1 MIEAIAT
8 EKLTL
13 ESLLSRVNG
22 LASVVTEL
30 QTQLARKD
38 EIIAQK
44 DQIIDRLTAQNL
56 QLKHELS
63 QLKKMV
69 FGARS
74 ERFVPTLSPQQLTL
88 GFELPPLALPAPTQ
102 QVTYTRKQAAAG
114 AAKHPGRLPLPA
126 HLPRQQVVLEPEGV
140 EGWKKIGEEITEEL
154 DYAPGKLFVRQ
165 YVRPK
170 YVSAVAEETKVVCAS
185 LPERPITKG
194 IAGPALLAYL
204 IIGKFV
210 DHLPIYRQL
219 EQFKREGVTIAA
231 STVNDWLT
239 ASCRLLEPLYQRLLQ
254 LIRESDY
261 LQADESPL
269 KVLDKA
275 KKSGTTK
282 GYHWLY
288 HSPQKRLVLFD
299 YRPGRG
305 PQGPVEIL
313 KGFKG
318 YLQTDGYV
326 VYEGFGSKSGITRL
340 CCWAHVRRKFVEAQ
354 GNDAAR
360 ASHVLAQIQQLYA
373 LERQA
378 KEKAY
383 TAEQLKELRQE
394 KAVPVL
400 EALKPWLVEHYQ
412 KVTPAS
418 VIGKAIAYTLGLW
431 EELAV
436 YVQDGRLLIDNN
448 SIENA
453 VRPMAIGRKNY
464 LFAGSQAG
472 AERAAMF
479 YSFMGSCKMHNINP
493 QLWLTDVLERLP
505 THPINKIEEL
515 LPHKWI
521 AAVRL

>member
-1 MIEAIAT
+1 MPW
-8 EKLTL
+8 LQ
-13 ESLLSRVNG
+13 LSPTCRLNWP
-22 LASVVTEL
+22 
-30 QTQLARKD
+30 KD

-44 DQIIDRLTAQNL
+44 DQVIDRLTTDNL

-74 ERFVPTLSPQQLTL
+74 ERFVPALSPQQLTL
-88 GFELPPLALPAPTQ
+88 GFEVPPLAPPAPTQ
-102 QVTYTRKQAAAG
+102 DIAYTRKQAAAG
-114 AAKHPGRLPLPA
+114 AARHPGRLPLPA
-126 HLPRQQVVLEPEGV
+126 HLPRKQVVLEPEGV

-170 YVSAVAEETKVVCAS
+170 YVSPVAEEAMVVCAP

-204 IIGKFV
+204 VISKFV
-210 DHLPIYRQL
+210 DHLPIYRQI
-219 EQFKREGVTIAA
+219 EQFKREGVPIAA

-239 ASCRLLEPLYQRLLQ
+239 ASCRLLDPLYQRLLE

-269 KVLDKA
+269 KVLDKT

-288 HSPQKRLVLFD
+288 HSPEKSLVLFD

-305 PQGPVEIL
+305 PEGPEEIL
-313 KGFKG
+313 KGFRG
-318 YLQTDGYV
+318 YLQSDGYV
-326 VYEGFGSKSGITRL
+326 VYESFGSKSGVTRL

-360 ASHVLAQIQQLYA
+360 ADYVLAQIQQLYA
-373 LERQA
+373 LERLA
-378 KEKAY
+378 KEKDY
-383 TAEQLKELRQE
+383 TAEQLKELRQKE
-394 KAVPVL
+394 AIPVL
-400 EALKPWLVEHYQ
+400 EALKPWLLEEKR
-412 KVTPAS
+412 KVTPTS
-418 VIGKAIAYTLGLW
+418 PIGKAIAYTLSLW
-431 EELAV
+431 EELVV
-436 YVQDGRLLIDNN
+436 YVQDARLMIDNN
-448 SIENA
+448 RIENA

-464 LFAGSQAG
+464 LFAGSHAG

-479 YSFMGSCKMHNINP
+479 YSFMGSCKMHSINP

-515 LPHKWI
+515 LPHRWNQDEE
-521 AAVRL
+521 L